1 MSDVALQLVESL
13 YTRLDV
19 WHAKQGR
26 RAEPLVVFSE
36 RLVVF
41 CLAVLEEVWFVD
53 FLLLVVEG
61 TAVVMDEEMD
71 GLFVF
76 VVFVC
81 VVVLLGAE

>member
-1 MSDVALQLVESL
+1 MVVFLE
-13 YTRLDV
+13 R
-19 WHAKQGR
+19 
-26 RAEPLVVFSE
+26 LVVFSERLVVFSERLVVFSERLVVFLE

-53 FLLLVVEG
+53 FLLLVVEA

-81 VVVLLGAE
+81 VVELLGAE

>member
-1 MSDVALQLVESL
+1 
-13 YTRLDV
+13 V

-26 RAEPLVVFSE
+26 RAEPLVVFSERLVVFSE

-61 TAVVMDEEMD
+61 TAVVMDEEME
-71 GLFVF
+71 GFVF

-81 VVVLLGAE
+81 VVELLGAE

>member
-1 MSDVALQLVESL
+1 M
-13 YTRLDV
+13 

-26 RAEPLVVFSE
+26 RAEPLVVFSERLVVFSE